1 MHLWGEKTEAFI
13 DVWSIEHFA
22 SGIGVGYLV
31 IFILSKL
38 KYKENNKD
46 YKLMFYMMVILT
58 AYLWEVIEHYLET
71 GAINDHITFWFQGVE
86 FWGNRIIADP
96 LLMLLGATC
105 YLKYNF
111 LSKYAQVF
119 SITWIFSHVFIF
131 PHSMYLQDKLLI
143 KILS

>member
-86 FWGNRIIADP
+86 FWGNRIIAD
-96 LLMLLGATC
+96 LAAG
-105 YLKYNF
+105 
-111 LSKYAQVF
+111 LSRKG
-119 SITWIFSHVFIF
+119 H
-131 PHSMYLQDKLLI
+131 D
-143 KILS
+143 